1 MSDRFVVKPKQT
13 DKKGDRYVV
22 TTIRIEKDLLEAF
35 GDLAAKSDRSR
46 NDLICTAL
54 QCALDHLEFVPAE
67 ES

>member
-1 MSDRFVVKPKQT
+1 MSDRFVVKPKRT

-46 NDLICTAL
+46 NDLIFTAINF
-54 QCALDHLEFVPAE
+54 AIYHFYFVPA
-67 ES
+67 